1 MPPPNYTPLYA
12 QLANSPLAAWA
23 ETLPTAVSATLT
35 NHGKMAEWQAAL
47 AQLPPLTPSHIDLHH
62 SVTVGTA
69 ADASDSQRQQLET
82 ALRAFH
88 PWRKGPFHLYGLH
101 LDTEW
106 RSDWKWER
114 VLAAG
119 VELNGRFILDVG
131 SSNGYY
137 GWRMVGAGA
146 QLVLGLDPFPLY
158 VMQYAALTQ
167 LIGPQPNYV
176 LPLGIEALPNN
187 SRAFDTVFSLGVL
200 YHRRSP
206 FDHLYTLRQALRPGG
221 QLVLETLVIEG
232 ELGDVLVPEGRY
244 AQMGNVWF
252 IPSPPTL
259 LSWLRKAGFVN
270 PRLHDV
276 AHTTPAEQRTT
287 HWMTFQSLPDFL
299 DPRDPSRTI
308 EGHPAP
314 KRALI
319 TAVSPA

>member
-1 MPPPNYTPLYA
+1 MPPLPNYAPLYA
-12 QLANSPLAAWA
+12 QLAATPLAAWA
-23 ETLPTAVSATLT
+23 ETLPTAVSTTLHS
-35 NHGKMAEWQAAL
+35 HGKITEWNAAL
-47 AQLPPLTPSHIDLHH
+47 AQLPSLTPSHIDLRH
-62 SVTVGTA
+62 SLTVGTP

-82 ALRAFH
+82 ALQTFH

-106 RSDWKWER
+106 RSDWKWQR
-114 VLAAG
+114 VQAAG
-119 VELNGRFILDVG
+119 VELNGRFILDIG
-131 SSNGYY
+131 SGNGYY

-146 QLVLGLDPFPLY
+146 RLVLGLDPFPLY
-158 VMQYAALTQ
+158 VMQYAALAH

-176 LPLGIEALPNN
+176 LPLGVESLPANT
-187 SRAFDTVFSLGVL
+187 RAFDTVFSMGVL

-206 FDHLYTLRQALRPGG
+206 FDHLHTLRQALRPGG
-221 QLVLETLVIEG
+221 ELVLETLVIDG
-232 ELGDVLVPEGRY
+232 ELGQLLVPEGRY

-276 AHTTPAEQRTT
+276 TPTTAAEQRTT
-287 HWMTFQSLPDFL
+287 PWMTFQSLPDFL
-299 DPRDPSRTI
+299 DPHDPSRTV
-308 EGHPAP
+308 EGYPAP

-319 TAVSPA
+319 TAVSP